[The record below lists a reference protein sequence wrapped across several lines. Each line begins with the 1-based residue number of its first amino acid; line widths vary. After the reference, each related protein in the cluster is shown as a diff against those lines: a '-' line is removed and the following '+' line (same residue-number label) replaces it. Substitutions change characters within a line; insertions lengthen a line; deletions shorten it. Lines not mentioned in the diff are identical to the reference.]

1 MRPTVAPSTLAR
13 ILLLTGALVSPAIA
27 FNAIRGYAQDAAAPR
42 DKQSAPSKP
51 PRYVFR
57 ESDDPNG
64 TGKWFMGREI
74 AKFMTYHGAEWLVRK
89 EREDEEQPEK
99 LLDAL
104 ALGPG
109 DIVADIGA
117 GVGYFSLRMA
127 RRVGP
132 DGKVLAVDI
141 QKEMLEMLAQ
151 RQQEAGI
158 ENVERIL
165 GSITDPKLPE
175 GKVDLVLMVDVYHEF
190 SHPVEMMRRIRRALQ
205 PDGRVVFVEY
215 RGEDPTVPIKL
226 LHKMTEAQ
234 VRKEA
239 AALGLE
245 WQKTLEFLP
254 TQHVIIFGKAEQDEG
269 RQARAEP
276 RSQRDH

>member
-1 MRPTVAPSTLAR
+1 MRRATAERSLVRFLLFAGVLSTLAVA
-13 ILLLTGALVSPAIA
+13 ALSL
-27 FNAIRGYAQDAAAPR
+27 RLGAQDGNAR
-42 DKQSAPSKP
+42 DQKPAPSSP

-57 ESDDPNG
+57 ESDDPGG

-104 ALGPG
+104 ELQPG
-109 DIVADIGA
+109 DTVADVGA

-141 QKEMLEMLAQ
+141 QEEMLEMLAQ
-151 RQQEAGI
+151 RKRKAGL
-158 ENVERIL
+158 ENVEGIL
-165 GSITDPKLPE
+165 GTITDPKLPE
-175 GKVDLVLMVDVYHEF
+175 GTVDLVLMVDVYHEF
-190 SHPVEMMRRIRRALQ
+190 SHPVEMMRRIRAALK

-215 RGEDPTVPIKL
+215 RGEDPDVPIKR

-239 AALGLE
+239 EALGLK
-245 WQKTLEFLP
+245 WLKTLDFLP
-254 TQHVIIFGKAEQDEG
+254 SQHVIVFRKSEP
-269 RQARAEP
+269 QAD
-276 RSQRDH
+276 SD